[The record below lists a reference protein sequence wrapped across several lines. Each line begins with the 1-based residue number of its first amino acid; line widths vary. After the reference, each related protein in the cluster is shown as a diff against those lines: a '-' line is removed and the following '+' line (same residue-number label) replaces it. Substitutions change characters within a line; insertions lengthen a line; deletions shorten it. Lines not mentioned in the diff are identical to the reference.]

1 MISDSKWLSRQYRDK
16 IEAAWDKFEAKFAE
30 CKKLFDQQIVLV
42 EHDWMLNGL
51 PVEQQVIIK

>member
-1 MISDSKWLSRQYRDK
+1 MISDSKWLSKQYRDK

-51 PVEQQVIIK
+51 PVEQ